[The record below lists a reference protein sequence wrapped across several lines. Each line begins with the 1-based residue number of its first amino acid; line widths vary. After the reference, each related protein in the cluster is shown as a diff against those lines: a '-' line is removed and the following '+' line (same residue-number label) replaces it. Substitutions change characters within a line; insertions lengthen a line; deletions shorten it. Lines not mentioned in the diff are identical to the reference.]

1 MKEVTIYTDGACRGN
16 GKEDTIG
23 GFGIVLIYNENI
35 KEIKEAFKNT
45 TNNKMEL
52 MAVIK
57 ALSLLKEPC
66 SVSLYSDSAY
76 VVNAVN
82 SSWIKGWQK
91 NNWKNSKK
99 EPVKN
104 RELWEELIK
113 LLSIHRVT
121 FIKVKGHS
129 DNEYN
134 NRCDKLANLA
144 MDELNC

>member
-134 NRCDKLANLA
+134 NRCDKLANIA

>member
-23 GFGIVLIYNENI
+23 GFGIVLIYNGNI
-35 KEIKEAFKNT
+35 KEIKESYKNT

-66 SVSLYSDSAY
+66 SVYLYSDSAY

-82 SSWIKGWQK
+82 SNWIEGWQK

-104 RELWEELIK
+104 KELWEDLIK
-113 LLSIHRVT
+113 FLSVHRVT

-134 NRCDKLANLA
+134 NRCDKLANMA
-144 MDELNC
+144 MDEITC

>member
-1 MKEVTIYTDGACRGN
+1 MKEVIIYTDGACRGN

-23 GFGIVLIYNENI
+23 GFGIVFIYNGNI
-35 KEIKEAFKNT
+35 KEIKESYKNT

-82 SSWIKGWQK
+82 SGWIESWQK

-104 RELWEELIK
+104 RELWEDLIK
-113 LLSIHRVT
+113 FLSIHRVT

-134 NRCDKLANLA
+134 NRCDKLANMA
-144 MDELNC
+144 MDEVNC

>member
-23 GFGIVLIYNENI
+23 GLGIVLIYNDNI
-35 KEIKEAFKNT
+35 KEIKEAFTNT

-57 ALSLLKEPC
+57 ALSLLKESC
-66 SVSLYSDSAY
+66 SVKLYSDSAY

-82 SSWIKGWQK
+82 SNWTESWLK

-104 RELWEELIK
+104 RELWEELLK
-113 LLSIHRVT
+113 LLSIHNVT

-129 DNEYN
+129 DDKYN
-134 NRCDKLANLA
+134 NRCDKLANIA
-144 MDELNC
+144 MDEINC